1 MKKVLFID
9 RDGTLIEEPRDNFQV
24 DSFYKLSFYPGAITW
39 LSRIAKEM
47 DYELVMVTNQDG
59 LGTPSFPEEWF
70 WPVQNFVVNT
80 FAGEGVF
87 FTDIH
92 IDRTFPHQNAPTR
105 KPGTGMLHRFFQG
118 GYDLKRSFVI
128 GDRITDVQLAANIG
142 CQAIWMDTGA
152 GLGFEEVPG
161 VIQGLN
167 DSIAIKTLEWKEIYA
182 FLKQKSRDTQ
192 VSRKTNETNVSVML
206 NLDGTGISE
215 IQTGLGFFD
224 HMLEQLAR
232 HGGVDLEI
240 NCDGDLE
247 VDEHHSIEDVALAL
261 GEAFRNAMG
270 KKTGMERY
278 GFSLPMD
285 EAAASVLIDFGGR
298 PHLKWKVK
306 LKREFIGDVPVE
318 MFKHFFESF
327 AQTAGANIHI
337 SAKGENEHH
346 IIEAVFKSFARAVKQ
361 AITINRKNASIP
373 TTKGVI

>member
-92 IDRTFPHQNAPTR
+92 IDRTFPQQNAPTR
-105 KPGTGMLHRFFQG
+105 KPGTGMLHRYFQG
-118 GYDLKRSFVI
+118 GYDLKQSFVI

-142 CQAIWMDTGA
+142 CKAIWMDTGSA
-152 GLGFEEVPG
+152 LGYEEVSG
-161 VIQGLN
+161 VVQGLN
-167 DSIAIKTLEWKEIYA
+167 ESVAIKTLDWKEIYT
-182 FLKQKSRDTQ
+182 FLKQKSRDAQ

-224 HMLEQLAR
+224 HMLEQIAR
-232 HGGVDLEI
+232 HGGIDLEI

-361 AITINRKNASIP
+361 AITINIENASIP